1 MFEFIVQA
9 AMVVIGLC
17 LLASLVLIIR
27 TKNEFIRAVVSDM
40 VFYSMVSFYLLWTIG
55 NDTQISYEI
64 VLLAALVGGVL
75 PTMSIARIIS
85 KGRR

>member
-40 VFYSMVSFYLLWTIG
+40 VF
-55 NDTQISYEI
+55 
-64 VLLAALVGGVL
+64 
-75 PTMSIARIIS
+75 
-85 KGRR
+85 